1 MAYPSYGA
9 GSPLAGGASPTAEST
24 YVDLFKTAYADTIRM
39 KTQNTDSVL
48 SDTCIPEVL
57 FGDPLMLDSYK
68 AVDNLVQRDRNQ
80 QYGAESNDLKY
91 ETTGNERRQLTPEF
105 WEFAEMFDPRDER
118 ALMRAIQPDGM
129 YIQNVAAAFN
139 RKKDDVILDRFLGDV
154 TINGVALAGGADT
167 REHLTS
173 FRKDSEAAYGGA
185 INETAHV
192 TGDGAATTVTR
203 TGNIVQGAALHVVAA
218 TGGTTIGPL
227 IVGTLGEAI
236 SRDATA
242 CVGQHG
248 AQNVVLGDLG
258 TLGTRTE
265 VTDETTPVTTTISPT
280 DVDSRGLHI
289 KKLMIA
295 HQILQANGAANLGQP
310 IVCVLHPEQVT
321 QLLQEAKYTSADYNA
336 LMPLQ
341 YGQAV
346 PFLGMEFR
354 VCNQIATE
362 AVVSGVAS
370 GSLTAASA
378 GRYAYVYTQ
387 DANVFGQG
395 DEMSVRF
402 DEIPQRGYSLQCYHD
417 FSLGGVRMDAKKM
430 VIIPCHAGTGVA

>member
-9 GSPLAGGASPTAEST
+9 GSPLAWSGTPFAPTAETT

-39 KTQNTDSVL
+39 KTQNTESVL
-48 SDTCIPEVL
+48 SDTCVPEVL
-57 FGDPLMLDSYK
+57 YGDPLMLDSYK

-139 RKKDDVILDRFLGDV
+139 RKKDDVILTQFLGDV
-154 TINGVALAGGADT
+154 TVNGVSLAGGTDN
-167 REHLTS
+167 RELLVA
-173 FRKDSEAAYGGA
+173 FRKDSEAAYGGV
-185 INETAHV
+185 INETA
-192 TGDGAATTVTR
+192 GATAR
-203 TGNIVQGAALHVVAA
+203 TGNITDTAALTATAA
-218 TGGTTIGPL
+218 NVTTIGPR
-227 IVGTLGEAI
+227 IVGTLGDACA
-236 SRDATA
+236 SDATA
-242 CVGQHG
+242 SAGQHG
-248 AQNVVLGDLG
+248 AQNVVLGNVTPLTDIGG
-258 TLGTRTE
+258 TASA
-265 VTDETTPVTTTISPT
+265 VADE
-280 DVDSRGLHI
+280 GLHI
-289 KKLMIA
+289 KKLLIA

-310 IVCVLHPEQVT
+310 IVCVLHPAQVT
-321 QLLQEAKYTSADYNA
+321 ELLTEAKYTSADYNA
-336 LMPLQ
+336 LAPLQ
-341 YGQAV
+341 YGEPV

-362 AVVSGVAS
+362 AVVSGVGS
-370 GSLTAASA
+370 GALTAAPV
-378 GRYAYVYTQ
+378 GRYVYVYTQ
-387 DANVFGQG
+387 DACVYGQG

-417 FSLGGVRMDAKKM
+417 FSLGGVRMDPKKM
-430 VIIPCHAGTGVA
+430 VIIPCHDGSTAA